1 LIGKIEEGHVQIE
14 ELRKILDQREVE
26 SALIWADVPGGER
39 LKFQF
44 KADVISEDSSDSVS
58 SEVELSR

>member
-1 LIGKIEEGHVQIE
+1 MIGKIEEGHVQIE

-26 SALIWADVPGGER
+26 SALIWADVQGGER